1 MSILNSIW
9 LTVLLLSIL
18 VVVHEFGHFIMAR
31 LFGVKVYEF
40 SIGFGPLIGK
50 IFKND
55 IQYSF
60 RWFLLGGFVKIAGLD
75 IALEGEEKEGTSE
88 TESIKTFQDVS
99 LLQKIAVIAAGPV
112 FNIILTI
119 ILVFVTAAF
128 VGVPAKIK
136 NEEPVIE
143 QALPG
148 TPAFTAGLRPGDR
161 LVEINNE
168 PVKVWSDI
176 PRLVNKFE
184 GKTLDVKIL
193 RNDKYFNRQITPIY
207 NPEYKSYLIG
217 IDRPVIYE
225 RMSVG
230 KAFTAAFSYT
240 WDLISA
246 TVKTFSM
253 LFTGKVKVNDGF
265 MGPLGMVTVM
275 EQNTQLPLYHT
286 MILAAQISLFLGMFN
301 LLPIPLPL
309 LDGGW
314 IVILLLEKLLHREF
328 TAEQK
333 AAAQMVG
340 LSIVLV
346 LGVMIAYSDIIR
358 SIQRFFGG

>member
-1 MSILNSIW
+1 MSFLNSIW
-9 LTVLLLSIL
+9 QTVLLLSIL

-50 IFKND
+50 ITKNN

-75 IALEGEEKEGTSE
+75 IALEGEEQEGTSE
-88 TESIKTFQDVS
+88 TEPVKTFQDIS

-128 VGVPAKIK
+128 VGVPSRIK
-136 NEEPVIE
+136 DEEPVIE
-143 QALPG
+143 QAIPG
-148 TPAFTAGLRPGDR
+148 TPAFNAGLRPGDR

-176 PRLVNKFE
+176 PRLVNKYGGE
-184 GKTLDVKIL
+184 TLDVKIL
-193 RNDKYFNRQITPIY
+193 RNNEYFNKQITPIY
-207 NPEYKSYLIG
+207 NQESYFIG
-217 IDRPVIYE
+217 IERQAVYE
-225 RMSVG
+225 RMPVG
-230 KAFTAAFSYT
+230 EAFKKAFSYT
-240 WDLISA
+240 WELISA
-246 TVKTFSM
+246 TVKTFY
-253 LFTGKVKVNDGF
+253 LIFTGKLKDGF
-265 MGPLGMVTVM
+265 MGPIGMVTVM
-275 EQNTQLPLYHT
+275 EQNTQLPLYYT
-286 MILAAQISLFLGMFN
+286 MILAVQISLFLGMFN

-314 IVILLLEKLLHREF
+314 IVILLLEKLLRREF

-340 LSIVLV
+340 LSLVLI
-346 LGVMIAYSDIIR
+346 LGVMIAYSDILR